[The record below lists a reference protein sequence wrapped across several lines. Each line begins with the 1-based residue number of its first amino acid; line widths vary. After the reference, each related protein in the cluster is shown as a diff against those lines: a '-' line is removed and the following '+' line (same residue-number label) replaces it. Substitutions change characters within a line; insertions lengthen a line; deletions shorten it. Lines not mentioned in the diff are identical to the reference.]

1 MSTSSTA
8 ELSIPPVYR
17 AFDRA
22 AFEAFVAARDE
33 PEWLVRRR
41 REAFDHF
48 ERLLKVPLEPE
59 EWKRLDLR
67 LFHTLRFTPPH
78 QAQATLHTATD
89 TMLTAQADFG
99 RSVRHTD
106 GTVVAS
112 PEPSP
117 LPDGVVFCSLDDAV
131 RSHEDLVREYL
142 LTRAVL
148 PETDRFSAWHAAFWT
163 GGVFLYVPRGV
174 SLDKP
179 LHSVLGSS
187 AAEAAEFSHTL
198 VVLEPGASATLLEE
212 TVSLGT
218 TGGAL
223 HVGAVELLVG
233 QGAHLRY
240 VQIQNWNDRTWHFAH
255 QVGRVDQDGF
265 LQWTVGGLGAK
276 FAHIHQTVSLDGRG
290 AGAEVNGVSFATGR
304 RTLSYYTQQTHNAA
318 ASRSDLLYKSVL
330 RDRSR
335 VVWRGMIRV
344 EPEAQ
349 QTDGYQRCDALLLS
363 PESRMDAI
371 PGLEIEAD
379 DVRCTHGAT
388 VGRVDDEQLFY
399 CMTRGMTRNEAMHL
413 IVSGFFQSVFDRIP
427 VPEVRNVFDEAVVQK
442 LGLGD

>member
-1 MSTSSTA
+1 MSTSSAT
-8 ELSIPPVYR
+8 ELSVPVVYR
-17 AFDRA
+17 DFDRA
-22 AFEAFVAARDE
+22 SFEAFLATREE
-33 PEWLVRRR
+33 PEWLVQQR

-48 ERLLKVPLEPE
+48 ERLLRAPLEPE

-67 LFHTLRFTPPH
+67 LFHSLRFAPPH
-78 QAQATLHTATD
+78 RAPAALQTVTES
-89 TMLTAQADFG
+89 MLAARADFG
-99 RSVRHTD
+99 GTVSHTD
-106 GTVVAS
+106 GSAIAAPTS
-112 PEPSP
+112 SG
-117 LPDGVVFCSLDDAV
+117 LPDGVVFCSLDEAV
-131 RSHEDLVREYL
+131 RSHEDLVRQHL

-148 PETDRFSAWHAAFWT
+148 PATDRFSAWHAAFWN
-163 GGVFLYVPRGV
+163 GGVFLYVPEGV
-174 SLDKP
+174 SIEKP

-187 AAEAAEFSHTL
+187 ASESADFSHTL

-212 TVSLGT
+212 TSSLGAN
-218 TGGAL
+218 GGAL

-233 QGAHLRY
+233 REAHLRY

-255 QVGRVDQDGF
+255 QVGRVDRDGF

-276 FAHIHQTVSLDGRG
+276 FAHIHQSVSLDGRG
-290 AGAEVNGVSFATGR
+290 SGAEVNGVSFATGR

-344 EPEAQ
+344 EPQAQ

-399 CMTRGMTRNEAMHL
+399 CMTRGMTRDEAMHL

-427 VPEVRNVFDEAVVQK
+427 VAEVREAFDEAVVQK

>member
-1 MSTSSTA
+1 MSTGSAT
-8 ELSIPPVYR
+8 EISIPPVYR
-17 AFDRA
+17 AFLRD
-22 AFEAFVAARDE
+22 AFEAFLAERDE
-33 PEWLVRRR
+33 PDWLIDRRR
-41 REAFDHF
+41 RAFDCF
-48 ERLLKVPLEPE
+48 EQSLTQPLEPE

-67 LFHTLRFTPPH
+67 LFHTLRFTPPVRDRSGLVT
-78 QAQATLHTATD
+78 QVD
-89 TMLTAQADFG
+89 TMLATRTEFG
-99 RSVRHTD
+99 ASVSHTD
-106 GTVVAS
+106 GTAG
-112 PEPSP
+112 PSGTRE
-117 LPDGVVFCSLDDAV
+117 LPAGVVFCPLTEAV
-131 RSHEDLVREYL
+131 RVHEDIVREHL
-142 LTRAVL
+142 MTRAVL
-148 PETDRFSAWHAAFWT
+148 PDTDRFSAWHAAFWN
-163 GGVFLYVPRGV
+163 GGVLLYVPRGV
-174 SLDKP
+174 VLDRP

-187 AAEAAEFSHTL
+187 AADAADFAHTL
-198 VVLEPGASATLLEE
+198 VVLDEGASATLLEE
-212 TVSLGT
+212 TASLNAEGS
-218 TGGAL
+218 AL

-233 QGAHLRY
+233 RGAHLRY
-240 VQIQNWNDRTWHFAH
+240 VQIQNWNERTWHFAH
-255 QVGRVDQDGF
+255 QAGRVEQDGF
-265 LQWTVGGLGAK
+265 LQWTVGGLGAR

-304 RTLSYYTQQTHNAA
+304 RTLSYYTQQTHCA
-318 ASRSDLLYKSVL
+318 ASTRSDLLYKSVL

-399 CMTRGMTRNEAMHL
+399 CMTRGLTQHEAMHL

-427 VPEVRNVFDEAVVQK
+427 VTEVREAFDDAVVQK